1 LALPESLEALE
12 SSPLSRAIGERLRN
26 R

>member
-1 LALPESLEALE
+1 LPESLEALE
-12 SSPLSRAIGERLRN
+12 SSPLARAIGERLRN